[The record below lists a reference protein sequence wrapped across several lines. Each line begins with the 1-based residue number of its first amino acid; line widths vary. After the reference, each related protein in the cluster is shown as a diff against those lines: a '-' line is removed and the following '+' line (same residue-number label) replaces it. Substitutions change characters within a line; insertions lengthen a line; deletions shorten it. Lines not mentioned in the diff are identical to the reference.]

1 MPGVFPA
8 GGGGMLK
15 FRIDR
20 RISFTLND
28 RQNTLVKTDVQIC
41 SMCMINSNG
50 RTATFSVKSLKT
62 TVTLSFTDLVF
73 YFPSW
78 QDC

>member
-1 MPGVFPA
+1 MPGVCQ
-8 GGGGMLK
+8 GGGMLK

-50 RTATFSVKSLKT
+50 RTPSFSVKSLKT

>member
-1 MPGVFPA
+1 
-8 GGGGMLK
+8 MLK

>member
-1 MPGVFPA
+1 
-8 GGGGMLK
+8 MLK

-73 YFPSW
+73 YFSSW